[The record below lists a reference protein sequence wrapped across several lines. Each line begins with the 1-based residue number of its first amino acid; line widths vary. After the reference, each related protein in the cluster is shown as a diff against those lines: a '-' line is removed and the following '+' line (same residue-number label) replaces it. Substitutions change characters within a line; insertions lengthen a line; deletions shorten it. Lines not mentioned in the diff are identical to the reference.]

1 MFRIEEV
8 GKNTRAGL
16 ISSFGAAHIAAM
28 VLVVTVILGPSTASA
43 RRPPT
48 PQNFQV
54 TATTA
59 YTVTVTWDPAPPN
72 SGDFNYHL
80 SGAYGVTPAIL
91 PKTATSHTFT
101 RLHPGNQ
108 YWFFIYARNAR
119 GEVSGQ
125 LSNTTR
131 TLLDTTTPSTGPV
144 VTVTEVGSNYVSI
157 SLTPAQD
164 DCPFLSY
171 HVSVNGDPQTAPS
184 PNLST
189 TLRFLRPETTYSL
202 TARGRDEGQHWS
214 PFSDPVSVTTLPPNP
229 NDQTPPNTPGVSA
242 YGFGDGS
249 TEMQIQW
256 AQSTDDFDAQSNLR
270 YDVYLNGVLED
281 VRFGSGGPITAYGVF
296 GENTVEVIA
305 SDTPATQRRRV
316 RLPYS
321 YHNRAFQG
329 GAGQEE
335 TKETSDG
342 SQSKM
347 EEKQYDWAAF
357 LRLRDSGRCS
367 MCRVTGVF

>member
-1 MFRIEEV
+1 MDVLSLIREAVSCAVSANIGGGAIKENSLV
-8 GKNTRAGL
+8 RRARQL
-16 ISSFGAAHIAAM
+16 SPQSLFVARIAAVAL
-28 VLVVTVILGPSTASA
+28 VLIMALGPFTASA

-48 PQNFQV
+48 PENFRV
-54 TATTA
+54 TAVTA
-59 YTVTVTWDPAPPN
+59 YTATVAWDPPRNN
-72 SGDFNYHL
+72 SGDFNYYL
-80 SGAYGVTPAIL
+80 SGAYGVTPAVL

-101 RLHPGNQ
+101 RLHPSNQ
-108 YWFFIYARNAR
+108 YWFFIYAKNAG

-125 LSNTTR
+125 VSTTTR
-131 TLLDTTTPSTGPV
+131 TVLDTTTPSTGPV

-171 HVSVNGDPQTAPS
+171 QVSVNGDPYTAPS

-202 TARGRDEGQHWS
+202 TARGRDEGNHWS
-214 PFSDPVSVTTLPPNP
+214 PFSDPVTVTTLPPNP
-229 NDQTPPNTPGVSA
+229 NDHTPPTTPGNLTA

-256 AQSTDDFDAQSNLR
+256 TQSTDDFDAQSNIR

-281 VRFGSGGPITAYGVF
+281 VRFGSGGPIIGVYGVF

-305 SDTPATQRRRV
+305 SDTAGNASPPAT
-316 RLPYS
+316 
-321 YHNRAFQG
+321 
-329 GAGQEE
+329 
-335 TKETSDG
+335 TT
-342 SQSKM
+342 
-347 EEKQYDWAAF
+347 
-357 LRLRDSGRCS
+357 
-367 MCRVTGVF
+367 VFF